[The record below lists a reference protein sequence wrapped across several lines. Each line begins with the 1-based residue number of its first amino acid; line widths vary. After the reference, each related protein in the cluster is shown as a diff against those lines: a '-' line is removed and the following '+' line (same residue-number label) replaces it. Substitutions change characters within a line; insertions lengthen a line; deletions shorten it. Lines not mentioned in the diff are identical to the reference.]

1 MWKSGPVR
9 AGLGAR
15 CEWGFLAPEV
25 EERRFSAAKG
35 ENKTP
40 RALAPEGC
48 FLRDHRV
55 IRSTML
61 LAQQP

>member
-1 MWKSGPVR
+1 VQ
-9 AGLGAR
+9 
-15 CEWGFLAPEV
+15 
-25 EERRFSAAKG
+25 ERRFSVAKG
-35 ENKTP
+35 ENKTL